1 MQMLAKLVFIEG
13 RQDSFTGRL
22 GGEISPVSQ
31 SPKAKAPQICGVQY
45 LMFLLSV

>member
-13 RQDSFTGRL
+13 RQDSFTGL